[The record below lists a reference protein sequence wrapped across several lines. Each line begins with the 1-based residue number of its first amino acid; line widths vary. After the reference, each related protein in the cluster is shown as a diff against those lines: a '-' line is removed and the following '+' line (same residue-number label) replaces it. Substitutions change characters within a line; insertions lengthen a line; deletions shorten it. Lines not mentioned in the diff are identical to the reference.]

1 MWVKKYLSIERIL
14 MILAGLG
21 FLGGIY
27 MIVKDRHRPPVAQP
41 IMTPSFAPYKNYIAA
56 SGVVESQGTNVSV
69 GTLVSG
75 VVTKIMVDTDSF
87 VKKGDPLFSLDQRQA
102 LADLELKQSALALA
116 QENLNQAKVDLT
128 SKKHLNDLIQ
138 QISDKQAVSQEEIIT
153 RKDNLALSAANLKIT
168 EAALENAE
176 ANLNAAKTNLD
187 LLTVRAPADGK
198 VLQVN
203 VNEGE
208 FVTATTSTGTPPVLF
223 GNVNQHQIRI
233 DIDENDA
240 WKFKKNARAIAYLR
254 GNTAI
259 NTPIHYSYCEP
270 YVVPKTQLS
279 GIAREIVDVRVLQVV
294 YVYNPKEFPAY
305 LGQQLDV
312 YIEVPE

>member
-1 MWVKKYLSIERIL
+1 MSVKKYLSIERIL

-27 MIVKDRHRPPVAQP
+27 MIVKDRHRPPAAQP
-41 IMTPSFAPYKNYIAA
+41 IMAPSFAPYKNYIAA
-56 SGVVESQGTNVSV
+56 SGVVESHGTNVSV

-75 VVTKIMVDTDSF
+75 VVNKIMVDAGDF

-102 LADLELKQSALALA
+102 LADVAIKQSEAVLA
-116 QENLNQAKVDLT
+116 QENLNQAKVDLE

-138 QISDKQAVSQEEIIT
+138 QVSDKQAVSQQDIIT
-153 RKDNLALSAANLKIT
+153 RADNLALSSANVKVT
-168 EAALENAE
+168 QAALKNAE
-176 ANLNAAKTNLD
+176 ANLKASKTNLD
-187 LLTVRAPADGK
+187 LLTVRAPGDGK

-240 WKFKKNARAIAYLR
+240 WKFKQGARAIAYLR
-254 GNTAI
+254 GNTAVHA
-259 NTPIHYSYCEP
+259 PIHYSYCEP

-294 YVYNPKEFPAY
+294 YVYDPKEFPAY

-312 YIEVPE
+312 YIEVAE